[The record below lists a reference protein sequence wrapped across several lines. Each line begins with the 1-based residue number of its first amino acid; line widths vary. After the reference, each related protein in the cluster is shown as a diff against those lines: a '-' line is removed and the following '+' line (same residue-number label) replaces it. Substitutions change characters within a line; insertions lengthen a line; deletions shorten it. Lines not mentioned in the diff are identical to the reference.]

1 MGNTKIN
8 INQGNTRSK
17 EYQGKNKIYY
27 VFNKNNYLPSYS
39 GTLEM
44 CQAWINDKGYLGT
57 INYSLDHRPFRPEFK

>member
-27 VFNKNNYLPSYS
+27 VYFMDDSKPKYS

-44 CQAWINDKGYLGT
+44 CQKYLET
-57 INYSLDHRPFRPEFK
+57 KTDNWMMDHRPFRPEFK